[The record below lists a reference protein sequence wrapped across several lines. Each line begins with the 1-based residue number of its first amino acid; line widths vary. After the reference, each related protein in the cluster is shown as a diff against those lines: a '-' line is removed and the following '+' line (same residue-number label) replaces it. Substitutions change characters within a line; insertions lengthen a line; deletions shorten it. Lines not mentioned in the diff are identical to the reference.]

1 MAFKITV
8 TLEGFPQVWET
19 GREILDASVT
29 LGQQE
34 KSSSCQVTIADP
46 TGSIAAA
53 MIKHTLAAGGIAAL
67 PGSSGTTSG
76 VAGTTADGTQ
86 LVTVQPG
93 NYQKQGTSSNSE
105 VIWSNAPKSDAEWEQ
120 LIVRECLRQGVTDK
134 GQIAYILATAKGESS
149 MGRDMVENAS
159 GSAYEGR
166 RDLGNTSPGDGV
178 KYRGRGLV
186 QITGK
191 GNYQRF
197 SKLTGTDLVAD
208 PDQATRPDIALFTM
222 VYGMKNGTITGAKL
236 GTYVNGEKRDFYNA
250 RRTVNGIRADQV
262 GKYQAWANEYYSQI
276 DRLMSTAKQTPLNP
290 APINKTTIEPK
301 KTEDKQT
308 GQPANSTT
316 QDPLATSEV
325 YKGSK
330 LTISAEG
337 YNWEFYH
344 QGTETDDQGMT
355 KINGQGIRWV
365 LSRRDRNKTEKN
377 LSLKQLAEK
386 IAKAHGAKLEWLAD
400 FDPQYTFIDQT
411 GISDYALLKREAEQN
426 GLFVSEQNLV
436 ITIKSLRN
444 IQDKQIV
451 ISPGS
456 NLIGY
461 VIQDLALDKLKDDQS
476 SSLVQQDAKV
486 ELDILTGQFKQV
498 KPEVDPAKDKAST
511 GKKQEEATG
520 TLAPGQDAIASQQ
533 KGRVKRV
540 QGLPSRF
547 TVVSDQAVL
556 GLEPLDAVRTTGLP
570 GVLSRIWLQWTL

>member
-1 MAFKITV
+1 M
-8 TLEGFPQVWET
+8 
-19 GREILDASVT
+19 
-29 LGQQE
+29 
-34 KSSSCQVTIADP
+34 
-46 TGSIAAA
+46 
-53 MIKHTLAAGGIAAL
+53 
-67 PGSSGTTSG
+67 
-76 VAGTTADGTQ
+76 
-86 LVTVQPG
+86 
-93 NYQKQGTSSNSE
+93 
-105 VIWSNAPKSDAEWEQ
+105 
-120 LIVRECLRQGVTDK
+120 
-134 GQIAYILATAKGESS
+134 
-149 MGRDMVENAS
+149 
-159 GSAYEGR
+159 
-166 RDLGNTSPGDGV
+166 
-178 KYRGRGLV
+178 
-186 QITGK
+186 
-191 GNYQRF
+191 
-197 SKLTGTDLVAD
+197 VAD

-301 KTEDKQT
+301 KTENKQT
-308 GQPANSTT
+308 SQPANTT

-330 LTISAEG
+330 LTVSAEG

-365 LSRRDRNKTEKN
+365 LSRRDRNKTEKS
-377 LSLKQLAEK
+377 LSLKLLAEK

-556 GLEPLDAVRTTGLP
+556 GLQPLDAVRTTGLP
-570 GVLSRIWLQWTL
+570 GVLSRIWLVDSVTHNLGDGTTDINCYSPIEVIGAVSDVSGLTGSSSSQGSQEALAPSSPSGSFIHGTTGTITDLRRARSATRFHHGIDIGAPTGTPVVASNDGVVTISGVQSGYGNVIYIKHQNGMTTRYGHLSQLGVRVGQQVRRGEQIGKVGNTGRSFGSHLHIEWRDANGNSLDPSQVGLPVTKGQKVSP